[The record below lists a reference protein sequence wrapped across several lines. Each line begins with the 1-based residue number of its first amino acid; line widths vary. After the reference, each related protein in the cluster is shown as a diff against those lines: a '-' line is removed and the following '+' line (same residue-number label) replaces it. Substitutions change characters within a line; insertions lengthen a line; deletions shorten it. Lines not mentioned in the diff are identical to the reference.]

1 MTRGGSLLLVGK
13 CGIPPEPPIL
23 QCYVGWS
30 SEPDSIVACS
40 SPLAGVCDASNKLHS
55 RNIAKHMLLITTIVH
70 THTVQ

>member
-23 QCYVGWS
+23 QCYVGRS

-55 RNIAKHMLLITTIVH
+55 RYIKYMLLITTIVH